1 MAKIKFTSKRGAK
14 PSKLESAA
22 GSQRSSM
29 IYYQGEPI
37 GSVTGAS
44 EICLYCN
51 PKNVILRI
59 KGAITH
65 REAVNYVKA
74 HAQELWDKYDFRLK
88 LELKK

>member
-1 MAKIKFTSKRGAK
+1 
-14 PSKLESAA
+14 
-22 GSQRSSM
+22 M

-65 REAVNYVKA
+65 REAVNYVKT
-74 HAQELWDKYDFRLK
+74 HAQELWDKYNFTVK
-88 LELKK
+88 LKKEEKK